1 MRGICWMAPNAAA
14 NAHAIIT
21 VVTIVVVRNCG
32 WKSSP
37 KLGRLSVPAVFFS
50 RQVGDS
56 GRNGRMRISGIAGMT
71 PDISV

>member
-1 MRGICWMAPNAAA
+1 MPGICWMAPNAAA

-21 VVTIVVVRNCG
+21 VVTIVVVRNRD
-32 WKSSP
+32 WNSSP
-37 KLGRLSVPAVFFS
+37 MLGRLSVPSSFFC

-56 GRNGRMRISGIAGMT
+56 GRNGRMMMSGMAGMR